1 MKAVAASKL
10 TLLLLLAAPVSLLVA
25 LGVGSVAIDPT
36 QFWRGDAQTAAILD
50 LRLTRALSAYAV
62 GGLLA
67 LAGALLQVLVRNPLA
82 DPYILGV
89 SGGAATGALLSL
101 LLGLPAAALLGNAL
115 AGALLSTL
123 LVFSLS
129 RGPGAWSTPRLLL
142 TGVVV
147 ASGWGALI
155 SALLALSPQQNVQGM
170 LFWLMGDLGY
180 ARYPALGAGALA
192 LGVLL
197 AWLLARPLN
206 VLMHGELTAL
216 SVGVNLARLRVT
228 LYVLSSLLTAVA
240 VTLAGTIGFVGL
252 VIPHILRLLGGAD
265 HRHLVVQAALGGG
278 AFLILADTLARTLV
292 APLQLP
298 VGAITAFL
306 GVPLFLYLLA
316 RRA

>member
-1 MKAVAASKL
+1 MNATASGRL
-10 TLLLLLAAPVSLLVA
+10 TVLLLLAAPASLLIA
-25 LGVGSVAIDPT
+25 LTFGSVTLSPV
-36 QFWRGDAQTAAILD
+36 QFWHGGPQTLAILD
-50 LRLTRALSAYAV
+50 LRLTRAFSAYAV

-67 LAGALLQVLVRNPLA
+67 LAGTLLQVLVRNPLA
-82 DPYILGV
+82 DPYVLGV
-89 SGGAATGALLSL
+89 SGGAAVGALLTL
-101 LLGLPAAALLGNAL
+101 LFGLPAAALFGNAL

-123 LVFSLS
+123 LVFALS

-155 SALLALSPQQNVQGM
+155 SALLALSPQQNLQGM

-180 ARYPALGAGALA
+180 ANHLALGGWVLG

-206 VLMHGELTAL
+206 VLAHGELTAL
-216 SVGVNLARLRVT
+216 SLGINLTWLRLA

-252 VIPHILRLLGGAD
+252 VIPHILRLVGGAD
-265 HRHLVVQAALGGG
+265 HRRLVVQAALGGG
-278 AFLILADTLARTLV
+278 AFLVVADTLARTLV